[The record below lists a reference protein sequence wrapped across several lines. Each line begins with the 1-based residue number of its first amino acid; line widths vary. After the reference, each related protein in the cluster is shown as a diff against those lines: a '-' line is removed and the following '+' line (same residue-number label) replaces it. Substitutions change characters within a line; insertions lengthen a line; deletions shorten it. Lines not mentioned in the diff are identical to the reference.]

1 MRIESDRLYIYPI
14 SNEEMKKMIADE
26 KDEGLRQAYSEML
39 QGCINSPEN
48 RIWYAVW
55 NMELK
60 DRPGTIVDDLSFK
73 GFGNGGIVEIGYG
86 LRDGYCGNG
95 NMSEALKRISEWA
108 VGQEGVMRIEAETS
122 PDNTASQK
130 VLSNV
135 GYVPTGEIGEEG
147 PRFVYAL

>member
-1 MRIESDRLYIYPI
+1 
-14 SNEEMKKMIADE
+14 
-26 KDEGLRQAYSEML
+26 
-39 QGCINSPEN
+39 
-48 RIWYAVW
+48 
-55 NMELK
+55 
-60 DRPGTIVDDLSFK
+60 
-73 GFGNGGIVEIGYG
+73 
-86 LRDGYCGNG
+86 
-95 NMSEALKRISEWA
+95 MSEALKRISEWA

>member
-86 LRDGYCGNG
+86 LRDGYCGNCLPCLCHSLLCALPRKRTGQSPRSCLQG
-95 NMSEALKRISEWA
+95 N
-108 VGQEGVMRIEAETS
+108 
-122 PDNTASQK
+122 
-130 VLSNV
+130 
-135 GYVPTGEIGEEG
+135 
-147 PRFVYAL
+147 PRTPSHG